1 MNFLNTI
8 EIKQLPRNSRVALEE
23 RANRVPQ
30 EFQTMTI
37 DQGKQLQKMNSE
49 NIYIYIYIWIYI
61 YIYIYIY
68 LLRKKSQFVRRS

>member
-23 RANRVPQ
+23 RANRVPK

-37 DQGKQLQKMNSE
+37 DQG
-49 NIYIYIYIWIYI
+49 NIYIYIE
-61 YIYIYIY
+61 
-68 LLRKKSQFVRRS
+68 KKISICKTFVMV

>member
-8 EIKQLPRNSRVALEE
+8 KIKQLPRNSRVALEE

-37 DQGKQLQKMNSE
+37 DQGK
-49 NIYIYIYIWIYI
+49 
-61 YIYIYIY
+61 
-68 LLRKKSQFVRRS
+68 